1 MKHFSRPQLAEEM
14 IDAILGKN
22 LFGDSHNGLF
32 LAAPRRTG
40 KTTFLRLDLK
50 PALEQRGVEVVY
62 VDLWSSPERD
72 PGLVIS
78 EAIGEALT
86 KYASFMAKAAKT
98 SGIHGLSIPG
108 VMSIDIGRIGRMDGA
123 ALTDALH
130 ALILAAKK
138 PVALII
144 DEAQHSL
151 ISENGRNC
159 MFALKSAR
167 DQLNQPG
174 VIQLVL
180 VMSGSDRDKLLH
192 LVHGNSAPFFG
203 SRVGHMPEL
212 GADFITFIAQ
222 AIEET
227 RPDLTPI
234 DAATLLLAFESFGNR
249 PQLFMAAVSDA
260 VSPLAGALERFE
272 NMVMAEALK
281 QRDLD
286 EQEME
291 SAFLG
296 LTPLG
301 RAILWRML
309 EREGRFRPYDAEA
322 LRFYKEK
329 TGRSWSITMIQK
341 TLQTLRDQD
350 PPMVW
355 KSAMGEYS
363 VSDAAMHRWYLGRVK
378 HGGWPPARD

>member
-1 MKHFSRPQLAEEM
+1 VKHFPRPQLASEM
-14 IDAILGKN
+14 IEAILGKN

-62 VDLWSSPERD
+62 VDLWSNLESD
-72 PGLVIS
+72 PGLIIAG
-78 EAIGEALT
+78 AIGKAL
-86 KYASFMAKAAKT
+86 AGHDSFVAKIAKS
-98 SGIHGLSIPG
+98 SGVDKVSIPG
-108 VMSIDIGRIGRMDGA
+108 VVSLGLGHVGQVNGVT
-123 ALTDALH
+123 LTDALR
-130 ALILAAKK
+130 ALIDTAKK

-144 DEAQHSL
+144 DEAQHAL
-151 ISENGRNC
+151 TSEHGQNTLL
-159 MFALKSAR
+159 ALKSAR
-167 DQLNQPG
+167 DQINQPG
-174 VIQLVL
+174 VVQLML

-212 GADFITFIAQ
+212 GVEFIAFIAQ
-222 AIEET
+222 EIAAV
-227 RPDLTPI
+227 RPDLTPV
-234 DAATLLLAFESFGNR
+234 DTDSLLQAFQLFGSR

-260 VSPLAGALERFE
+260 VSPLADVPERFE
-272 NMVMAEALK
+272 PLVRTEALA
-281 QRDLD
+281 QRDRD

-301 RAILWRML
+301 QAILWRML
-309 EREGRFRPYDAEA
+309 DREDHFRPYDAEA
-322 LRFYKEK
+322 LDFYREK
-329 TGRSWSITMIQK
+329 TGRAWSVAMIQK
-341 TLQTLRDQD
+341 TLQALRDQK
-350 PPMVW
+350 PSMVW

-363 VSDAAMHRWYLGRVK
+363 VSDAAMHRWYRERVK
-378 HGGWPPARD
+378 RKAWPPASG